1 MRHAAITG
9 WGMAIPDRVL
19 TNADLERLVE
29 TTDEWIVSRTGIKE
43 RRVVGANDS
52 TTSLSVAAARQALE
66 KADLTADDIDLII
79 VGTCTPDQF
88 LVSQACLVQ
97 AEIGGNAGAFD
108 LGAACSGF
116 VYALVTGSQFIQSGL
131 YDRVLVIGVDTLTRF
146 VDYSDRSTCVLFG
159 DGAGAVVLEATDQ
172 KRGLLSSVLGA
183 DGVGHKHLYVPG
195 WGSLVPESAELFPEY
210 RPYLQ
215 MNGREVFKFAVRV
228 MGDAAAEAVE
238 RAGLTLDDVDMFIP
252 HQANSRIIDAA
263 AKRLDLP
270 QDRIWTNLDRYGNT
284 SAASVPIALFEAIDA
299 GKIEDGDNLVF
310 VAFGGGLS
318 WAAGVVRWGTAG
330 VCRDE
335 ACRGSRSKRVGKL
348 QIRTRPLR
356 SQIRGGQLAVA
367 DGELILGTGGSA
379 VEKSATATIAPV
391 EMKVAAVT
399 GGTRGIGLAIAK
411 RLASDGFDL
420 VLSYR
425 GDEAQAAV
433 AADELAGSG
442 RRGSKSSPPMF
453 PRRMAP
459 GQ

>member
-9 WGMAIPDRVL
+9 WGMAVPERVL

-29 TTDEWIVSRTGIKE
+29 TSDDWIVSRTGIKE
-43 RRVVGANDS
+43 RRVVGPNDS
-52 TTSLSVAAARQALE
+52 TTSLSVAAARQALDRAE
-66 KADLTADDIDLII
+66 LTAEDIDLII

-97 AEIGGNAGAFD
+97 SELGGNAGAFD

-116 VYALVTGSQFIQSGL
+116 VYALVTGSQFIQSGM

-146 VDYSDRSTCVLFG
+146 VDYSDRSTCILFG

-172 KRGLLSSVLGA
+172 ERGLLSSVLGA

-195 WGSLVPESAELFPEY
+195 WGSLVPESAELFPEF

-215 MNGREVFKFAVRV
+215 MNGREVFKFATRV

-238 RAGLTLDDVDMFIP
+238 KAGLTFDDVSMFIP

-263 AKRLDLP
+263 ARRLDLP
-270 QDRIWTNLDRYGNT
+270 RDKIWVNVDRFGNT

-299 GKIEDGDNLVF
+299 GKVSDGDNLVF

-330 VCRDE
+330 VCRE
-335 ACRGSRSKRVGKL
+335 ERCRGSRA
-348 QIRTRPLR
+348 Q
-356 SQIRGGQLAVA
+356 RG
-367 DGELILGTGGSA
+367 
-379 VEKSATATIAPV
+379 
-391 EMKVAAVT
+391 
-399 GGTRGIGLAIAK
+399 R
-411 RLASDGFDL
+411 
-420 VLSYR
+420 
-425 GDEAQAAV
+425 
-433 AADELAGSG
+433 
-442 RRGSKSSPPMF
+442 
-453 PRRMAP
+453 
-459 GQ
+459 